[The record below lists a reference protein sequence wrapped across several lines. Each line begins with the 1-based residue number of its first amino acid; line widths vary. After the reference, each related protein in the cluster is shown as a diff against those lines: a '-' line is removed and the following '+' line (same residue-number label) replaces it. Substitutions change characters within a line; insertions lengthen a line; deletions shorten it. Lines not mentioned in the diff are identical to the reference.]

1 MTSHKFLIA
10 IGILLCS
17 MLHSTAQAALQGDE
31 ASNSSLAA
39 SQSGPLTLNQCIEIA
54 LQRHPLLQ
62 SARHQIANAEAGIK
76 VSKSAARPQV
86 GLAGGYTQNNGQP
99 SGGIVSSL
107 PEGFSAGVVAK
118 QLISDGGRTTA
129 SIQSA
134 KYTLASTTASYNEVE
149 QNVILGAHQSYYG
162 VLAAEQL
169 VDAQV
174 QARNLSE
181 LHTKEAKAR
190 YDEGIAPKADV
201 TKAEVELANAE
212 LSLIRARNNMALAY
226 SSLNNALSLPITTT
240 LKLSGQIHSQQVQP
254 GLEDSLSAAYANRPE
269 LKRMEAQ
276 VQAAQSEIQA
286 AGSATKPAF
295 YLTGGGMWPRTTGG
309 IRSDG
314 ETTWTVGLTASINL
328 SDGGETRARVQQ
340 ARETVGKL
348 KSDLEYE
355 KQQIELEVQQTL
367 LNVIEADQR
376 VTTAIKLID
385 QAEENYRIA
394 QGRYKE
400 GIGPMIDV
408 VDAETTLTAA
418 RTSHVQ
424 AILDSLMSRA
434 KLDKAT
440 GQGISPE
447 GAMNEK

>member
-1 MTSHKFLIA
+1 MTSLKNLILVS
-10 IGILLCS
+10 ILFCS
-17 MLHSTAQAALQGDE
+17 MFYLTAQAALQGDE

-39 SQSGPLTLNQCIEIA
+39 SPSGPLTLNQCIELA

-134 KYTLASTTASYNEVE
+134 KYTFASTTASYNEVE
-149 QNVILGAHQSYYG
+149 QNVILGARQGYYG

-181 LHTKEAKAR
+181 LHTIQAKAR

-212 LSLIRARNNMALAY
+212 LSLIRARNNVSLAY
-226 SSLNNALSLPITTT
+226 GSLNNALGLPITTI
-240 LKLSGQIHSQQVQP
+240 LKLSGTIKSQQIQP
-254 GLEDSLSAAYANRPE
+254 SLEDSLSAACANRPE
-269 LKRMEAQ
+269 LKRIEAQ
-276 VQAAQSEIQA
+276 VQSAQSEIQV
-286 AGSATKPAF
+286 AGSARKPVL
-295 YLTGGGMWPRTTGG
+295 YLTGGDVWPRTSGG
-309 IRSDG
+309 IRSDD
-314 ETTWTVGLTASINL
+314 ETTWTVGITASISL
-328 SDGGETRARVQQ
+328 SDGGATKAHVQQ
-340 ARETVGKL
+340 ACENVAKL
-348 KSDLEYE
+348 KSDLENE

-376 VTTAIKLID
+376 VTTSTRLVD

-418 RTSHVQ
+418 RASHVQ
-424 AILDSLMSRA
+424 AELDSLTSRA
-434 KLDKAT
+434 KLDNAT
-440 GQGISPE
+440 GQGLSRE
-447 GAMNEK
+447 GTMNEK